1 MEKIVGIILDSNED
15 EVSILGYNSVYDL
28 TKEDKQKISDYF
40 NQEDNLPLLDV
51 SAFNNKLACNI
62 SEMLTTLFKCSNI
75 DDRKAFKKDI
85 LDIVSEAIDEI
96 M

>member
-1 MEKIVGIILDSNED
+1 MEKIVAVVLVSTED
-15 EVSILGYNSVYDL
+15 EVSILGYTSEHDL

-62 SEMLTTLFKCSNI
+62 SEMLTTLFKCNNI

>member
-1 MEKIVGIILDSNED
+1 MEKIVGIVLDSNE
-15 EVSILGYNSVYDL
+15 ESVSVLGYNSECEL

-62 SEMLTTLFKCSNI
+62 SEMLTTLFKCNNI

-85 LDIVSEAIDEI
+85 LEIVSETIDEI